1 LRIKY
6 NNLNKDINSLFFLKK
21 YDNLNFLILKKS
33 RNFYNYGLLFKKD
46 NSLVYDDSINIDGNP
61 VSKEKNLSDIMH
73 FKPKGFKRK
82 FLKFFE
88 ERGEIIKKYKF
99 NSYDELS

>member
-6 NNLNKDINSLFFLKK
+6 NNFNKDTDSFFFFKK

-33 RNFYNYGLLFKKD
+33 CNFHNYGALLKKN

-61 VSKEKNLSDIMH
+61 VSKEKNLLDIAY
-73 FKPKGFKRK
+73 FKPKGFKKK